1 MSSGIKI
8 TSVEM
13 RYIAL
18 FENITGATVKD
29 CIVDEEA
36 NQIIYVVKEGNVGIA
51 IGKGGKN
58 IRLLERMTGKKHDI
72 IEHSENPDRAGGNGD
87 DRGQYHIPLQ
97 PADGS
102 FPFDCRRSA
111 IVLPFPGSLFRARH
125 PGWRFER
132 LNDFFAVH
140 GGASVCSR
148 LAEAPFF
155 MERFQSLHQP
165 DVISVFGFQQTC
177 HQVI

>member
-29 CIVDEEA
+29 CIVDEDA

-72 IEHSENPDRAGGNGD
+72 IEHSENPTQFIKNALKPAQVKEIRITERPDGKTMAVVSVNPKDKGVAIGKNGKNAE
-87 DRGQYHIPLQ
+87 RI
-97 PADGS
+97 
-102 FPFDCRRSA
+102 
-111 IVLPFPGSLFRARH
+111 
-125 PGWRFER
+125 RF
-132 LNDFFAVH
+132 
-140 GGASVCSR
+140 
-148 LAEAPFF
+148 LAK
-155 MERFQSLHQP
+155 RYFQIQNVS
-165 DVISVFGFQQTC
+165 IT
-177 HQVI
+177 

>member
-8 TSVEM
+8 TSREM

-29 CIVDEEA
+29 CIVDEDL

-72 IEHSENPDRAGGNGD
+72 IEHSESPAQFIKNALKPAQVKEIRITERPDGKTMAVVSVNPKDKGVAIGKNGKNAE
-87 DRGQYHIPLQ
+87 RI
-97 PADGS
+97 
-102 FPFDCRRSA
+102 
-111 IVLPFPGSLFRARH
+111 
-125 PGWRFER
+125 RF
-132 LNDFFAVH
+132 
-140 GGASVCSR
+140 
-148 LAEAPFF
+148 LAK
-155 MERFQSLHQP
+155 RYFQIQNVS
-165 DVISVFGFQQTC
+165 IT
-177 HQVI
+177 